1 MDSTLDR
8 AVVSAVAHRWHPV
21 AAPVSDDALARL
33 LERLAPPPRGR
44 VLDLGCGAGAWL
56 LRLLA
61 AQPGLVGV
69 GVDTSAPALDAAR
82 DRAAMGGLRGRVE
95 FVQADAATWEGGPF
109 DAVVCIGVTHVFG
122 GPAGTLDAVRRSLR
136 PGGRVLLGDGFWE
149 SGPSD
154 AALAGLGAEPGELP
168 DLPGLLA
175 EVQRCGFEPGYA
187 HLSTL
192 AEWDEYEWCWT
203 GALTEWALTEADGAE
218 RAAALDAARTHRR
231 QWLEGYRGELGFLTA
246 VLHDTRG

>member
-33 LERLAPPPRGR
+33 VERLAPPLRGR
-44 VLDLGCGAGAWL
+44 VLDLGCGQGAWL
-56 LRLLA
+56 LPLLA

-109 DAVVCIGVTHVFG
+109 DAVVCIGATHVFG

-136 PGGRVLLGDGFWE
+136 PGGRVLFGDGFWE
-149 SGPSD
+149 AGPSD

-175 EVQRCGFEPGYA
+175 EVQRCDFEPGYA

-192 AEWDEYEWCWT
+192 TEWDEYEWCRT
-203 GALTEWALTEADGAE
+203 GALTEWALTEADGSE
-218 RAAALDAARTHRR
+218 RAAALEAARTHRS
-231 QWLEGYRGELGFLTA
+231 QWLEGYRGELGFVTL